1 MRASVDQDPNDVSF
15 YAPARRRAVR
25 RAQVPV
31 LATALAAEPTER
43 NEENETPRLRLPDLS
58 GGEKLDPEV
67 VPPPPV
73 SLRSRSWR
81 RASLVMAILSFVL
94 IAFIGIERFFPIATA
109 SRQQASDRT
118 VDLPSSSARVAAGLT
133 SGTETEIPP
142 LLLKRS
148 HGMSAETA
156 PLGATLQG
164 WADGTMVL
172 LSGLAARRS
181 DDAGAWQVPDAVL
194 SKTWIVPANNFIG
207 MDLLT
212 HLQLADTTIARRW
225 PIHLDWTVATPPVE
239 AQRRA
244 VTPRQSMPSQR
255 EPDPEEIAILVKRGK
270 GFFGNGDPA
279 SARVMLQRA
288 AESKN
293 PEAALILAATYDP
306 VVLRELKVRGV
317 AADVAM
323 ARSWYEKAK
332 EFGSEEAPRLL
343 EILASATR

>member
-1 MRASVDQDPNDVSF
+1 MAGSPRDVAEVPTADSCTAANDAYVATRSLHRRWQAAS
-15 YAPARRRAVR
+15 PARR
-25 RAQVPV
+25 
-31 LATALAAEPTER
+31 
-43 NEENETPRLRLPDLS
+43 
-58 GGEKLDPEV
+58 G
-67 VPPPPV
+67 
-73 SLRSRSWR
+73 
-81 RASLVMAILSFVL
+81 
-94 IAFIGIERFFPIATA
+94 
-109 SRQQASDRT
+109 RQQASDRT

-148 HGMSAETA
+148 RGMSAETA

-225 PIHLDWTVATPPVE
+225 PIYLDWTVATAPVE

-270 GFFGNGDPA
+270 TFFGNGDPA

-306 VVLRELKVRGV
+306 VVLRELKARGV